1 MTRIVVDDSLLS
13 KLQNLVEPL
22 ELCDK
27 SGRVLARVVPSLD
40 PAVFDGLQPKISRE
54 ELERRKL
61 EKDKTYS
68 TAEVLEHL
76 EKL

>member
-1 MTRIVVDDSLLS
+1 MTRIVVDDTILS
-13 KLQNLVEPL
+13 KLQNLVQPL

-27 SGRVLARVVPSLD
+27 SGRVLARVLPSLD
-40 PAVFDGLQPKISRE
+40 PGLYDGLEPRISRE
-54 ELERRKL
+54 EFERRKL
-61 EKDKTYS
+61 EKDKSYS